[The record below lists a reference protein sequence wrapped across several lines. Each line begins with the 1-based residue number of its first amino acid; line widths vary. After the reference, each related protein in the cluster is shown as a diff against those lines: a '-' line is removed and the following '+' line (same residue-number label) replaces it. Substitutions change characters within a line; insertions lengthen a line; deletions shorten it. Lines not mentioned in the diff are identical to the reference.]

1 MAVYHGPVCRLCRR
15 EGTKLM
21 LKGDRCK
28 SEKCAFERRPF
39 PPGVRSMKRRRNVST
54 DYNLQLREKQK
65 IRRIYG
71 VLEKQFR
78 LYFVKASR
86 TDGITGE
93 NLLRLLELRLDN
105 VVYRLGLAPS
115 RTSSRQLVLHNHFTV
130 NGKKVN
136 IPSYQVKEG
145 DVVQVREKSKSVDV
159 IHTALKAMR
168 GVPEWLAVDKVKLA
182 GTVQR
187 KPERSEMPSDVQEQL
202 VVELYSK

>member
-1 MAVYHGPVCRLCRR
+1 MAVYHGPACRLCRR

-39 PPGVRSMKRRRNVST
+39 PPGMRSVKRRRSVST

-65 IRRIYG
+65 IRRMYG

-78 LYFVKASR
+78 LYFEKASR
-86 TDGITGE
+86 VDGVTGE
-93 NLLRLLELRLDN
+93 NLMRLLEMRLDN

-136 IPSYQVKEG
+136 IPSYQVKAG
-145 DVVQVREKSKSVDV
+145 DIVQVREKSKNLE
-159 IHTALKAMR
+159 IMHTSLKAMR
-168 GVPEWLAVDKVKLA
+168 DVPEWLMIDKVKLA
-182 GTVQR
+182 GNIQR
-187 KPERSEMPSDVQEQL
+187 KPERVEMPSDVQEQL

>member
-1 MAVYHGPVCRLCRR
+1 MAVYHGPACRLCRR

-39 PPGVRSMKRRRNVST
+39 PPGMRSIKRRRSVST
-54 DYNLQLREKQK
+54 EYNQQLREKQK

-78 LYFVKASR
+78 LYFERASR
-86 TDGITGE
+86 SEGVTGE
-93 NLLRLLELRLDN
+93 NLLRMLELRFDN
-105 VVYRLGLAPS
+105 VVFRLGLAQS
-115 RTSSRQLVLHNHFTV
+115 RTSARQLVLHNHFTI

-136 IPSYQVKEG
+136 IPSYIVKEG
-145 DVVQVREKSKSVDV
+145 DVIQVREKSRNVDV
-159 IHTALKAMR
+159 IHNSLKMLR
-168 GVPEWLAVDKVKLA
+168 DVPEWLSVDKVKLA
-182 GTVQR
+182 GTVLR
-187 KPERSEMPSDVQEQL
+187 KPERADIPSDLQEQL